1 MTDAKSLRIKIFADG
16 ADKAGMLEISQ
27 NPLVRGF
34 TTNPTLMRSAGVT
47 DFEAFA
53 REILEVIPDRP
64 ISFEVFADDF
74 DEMERQAR
82 KISTWGQ
89 NVYVKIPVTNTRQEN
104 SEALVSRL
112 AEDGVKLNVTAILT
126 PEQVRRVTECLEG
139 CPSSFISV
147 FAGRIADAGVDPIP
161 IMVESL
167 DIVRPH
173 SNIEIIWASPR
184 EVLNIV
190 QADQIGCHIITV
202 TNDLLKKLPTL
213 GKDLTE
219 FSLETVQMFY
229 RDGQAANYVL

>member
-229 RDGQAANYVL
+229 RDGQAANYAL